1 MADLE
6 ASRIHFG
13 VNNNDDEEEQIVV
26 SKKTLK
32 RVKSR
37 NILSRN
43 SDDDDN
49 EDKDESTS
57 YDEDSDEAG
66 SGDENDL
73 DEPAD
78 EEPEYMKSRAEQVN
92 AKRKL
97 LNNISEKRSKKV
109 KKIDPDTVNI
119 NDIDLSDKE
128 DAKNIVPV
136 HNSVTSSA
144 NQIRNNDDDIP
155 EDFMPDVVSSI
166 FRKNDFSYLKLRP
179 DHTIRPIWI
188 SPNDG
193 KIILES
199 FSPLAEQAQDFLIT
213 IAEPI
218 SRPAHIHEYRITA
231 YSLYAA
237 VSVGLEPDD
246 IISVLDRLSKVPV
259 ASSIINFIKGATVSY
274 GKVKLVIKQ
283 NRYFVETSQ
292 TNILNML
299 LDDPVIGK
307 LRIDNIEDNTDADKD
322 TKIKTTSEMI
332 LENQLAENIN
342 PDDVEA
348 VFKSVVGGAQSVK
361 PNNVAENLATSAVD
375 DDDDDD
381 DDKVH
386 SFEIGTEAVEI
397 VKKRC
402 QEIDY
407 PVLEEYDFRNDKR
420 NPDLPI
426 DLKPSTQ
433 VRPYQEKSLSKMFG
447 NGRARSGIIVL
458 PCGAGKTLVG
468 ITAACTIKKSVIVL
482 CTSSVS
488 VMQWRQQFLQWCTLQ
503 PENCAVFTSE
513 NKEMFETES
522 GLVVSTYS
530 MVANTRNRS
539 HDSQKVMD
547 FLTGREWGFIILD
560 EVHVVPAAMFRRVVS
575 CIAAHAKLGLTAT
588 LVREDDKISDLNF
601 LIGPKLYEANW
612 MELSQKGH
620 IANVQCAEVW
630 CPMTS
635 EFYQEYLRESAR
647 KRMLLYIMN
656 PTKFQACQYLIQ
668 YHEAR
673 GDKIIVFSDNV
684 YALQEYALKLQKP
697 FIFGSTPQNER
708 MKILANF
715 QHNDKINT
723 IFLSKVGD
731 TSIDLPEATCLIQI
745 SSHYG
750 SRRQEA
756 QRLGRILRAKRRND
770 EGFNAFFYSLVS
782 KDTQEMYYST
792 KRQAFLIDQG
802 YAFKIITHLH
812 GLENLPGLAYS
823 TVRERREL
831 LQEVLLKNEEL
842 GQIEM
847 GEDEHARKQ
856 KGKKALNKKIVKE
869 AENGLGTSTSVKKE
883 DGGISTVRT
892 EATLAG
898 LGGGEEMAYLEYD
911 GDNHGEEDGASGKST
926 NSSGYSRHHPLIRK
940 MYYKNEKPVYYRR
953 K

>member
-1 MADLE
+1 MSETTDTTQLQTRSKSTNIFPEMGQDFFSDNDSAATDDSVVE
-6 ASRIHFG
+6 
-13 VNNNDDEEEQIVV
+13 NDDFIDGEDDLGYGEGTNKNVPV
-26 SKKTLK
+26 SPKP
-32 RVKSR
+32 RVKTTTTRR
-37 NILSRN
+37 NKNNRN
-43 SDDDDN
+43 TDTLDYMAAKDQSLLQTGN
-49 EDKDESTS
+49 EDI
-57 YDEDSDEAG
+57 
-66 SGDENDL
+66 
-73 DEPAD
+73 PAD
-78 EEPEYMKSRAEQVN
+78 FK
-92 AKRKL
+92 
-97 LNNISEKRSKKV
+97 
-109 KKIDPDTVNI
+109 PDTV
-119 NDIDLSDKE
+119 
-128 DAKNIVPV
+128 
-136 HNSVTSSA
+136 SA
-144 NQIRNNDDDIP
+144 
-155 EDFMPDVVSSI
+155 M
-166 FRKNDFSYLKLRP
+166 FRSHDFSYLKLRP
-179 DHTIRPIWI
+179 DHASRPIWI
-188 SPNDG
+188 SPSDG
-193 KIILES
+193 RIILES
-199 FSPLAEQAQDFLIT
+199 FSPLAEQAQDFLVT

-218 SRPAHIHEYRITA
+218 SRPSHIHEYKITA

-237 VSVGLEPDD
+237 VSVGLETDD

-259 ASSIINFIKGATVSY
+259 AHSIIKFIKSATISY
-274 GKVKLVIKQ
+274 GKVKLVIKH
-283 NRYFVETSQ
+283 NRYFVETTQ
-292 TNILNML
+292 AEILQML
-299 LDDPVIGK
+299 LKDSIIGP
-307 LRIDNIEDNTDADKD
+307 LRIDSEQQNAQQKLEDKKNG
-322 TKIKTTSEMI
+322 KTTTSTDK
-332 LENQLAENIN
+332 NVN

-348 VFKSVVGGAQSVK
+348 MFSAVVGGD
-361 PNNVAENLATSAVD
+361 NERD
-375 DDDDDD
+375 DEEDDIDA
-381 DDKVH
+381 VH
-386 SFEIGTEAVEI
+386 SFEIANESVEI

-407 PVLEEYDFRNDKR
+407 PVLEEYDFRNDHH
-420 NPDLPI
+420 NPDLDI

-433 VRPYQEKSLSKMFG
+433 IRPYQEKSLSKMFG

-503 PENCAVFTSE
+503 PENCAVFTSD
-513 NKEMFETES
+513 NKEMFQTES

-575 CIAAHAKLGLTAT
+575 AIAAHAKLGLTAT

-630 CPMTS
+630 CPMTA
-635 EFYQEYLRESAR
+635 EFYQEYLRETAR

-656 PTKFQACQYLIQ
+656 PTKFQACQFLIQ
-668 YHEAR
+668 YHEKR

-684 YALQEYALKLQKP
+684 YALQEYALKLGKP
-697 FIFGSTPQNER
+697 FIYGSTPQQER
-708 MKILANF
+708 MNILQNF
-715 QHNDKINT
+715 QYNDQINT

-792 KRQAFLIDQG
+792 KRQAFLVDQG
-802 YAFKIITHLH
+802 YAFKVITHLH
-812 GLENLPGLAYS
+812 GMENLPNLAYAS
-823 TVRERREL
+823 ARERREL
-831 LQEVLLKNEEL
+831 LQEVLLKNEEAA
-842 GQIEM
+842 GIEVGDDADNSIGRGGNVHKRLKSKAM
-847 GEDEHARKQ
+847 RGE
-856 KGKKALNKKIVKE
+856 G
-869 AENGLGTSTSVKKE
+869 S
-883 DGGISTVRT
+883 
-892 EATLAG
+892 LAG
-898 LGGGEEMAYLEYD
+898 LAGGEDMAYMEY
-911 GDNHGEEDGASGKST
+911 ST
-926 NSSGYSRHHPLIRK
+926 NKNKDLKEHHPLIRK
-940 MYYKNEKPVYYRR
+940 MYYKNLK